1 MKVHGILLTKQAGLK
16 VKVLLKKIG
25 RHLNHIGKKHLN
37 QNKMSKVFEF
47 LKKIFTHNYCDT
59 CRFTK
64 DKVYLTEYYTESG
77 LIQCMKCYNE
87 TFKTK

>member
-1 MKVHGILLTKQAGLK
+1 MKKALLLQITTIKP
-16 VKVLLKKIG
+16 
-25 RHLNHIGKKHLN
+25 LN

-77 LIQCMKCYNE
+77 LIQCKKC
-87 TFKTK
+87 FKNK

>member
-1 MKVHGILLTKQAGLK
+1 M
-16 VKVLLKKIG
+16 
-25 RHLNHIGKKHLN
+25 R
-37 QNKMSKVFEF
+37 KVFEF